1 MKQDGVDIKSVTL
14 QDLMTETKIVKQ
26 EIKEIKE
33 DNSTE
38 INKQNIA
45 ELANL
50 KYFPRPLTDSLVT
63 GIIMIELLA
72 PPTDKEVTDINV
84 SNNNKIDS
92 NRQNS
97 LSLIDRFI
105 FENMETKIILII
117 NKEFSLTEVTLTD
130 LGVDNINCIQ
140 ERLIPLKYHER
151 SFERLTQILNYKLPN
166 DHICFETI
174 LKDLSSKVILRNPF
188 MTLFYPFL
196 VIDKGIKINVLVFR
210 FNSPLIPKEIHPL
223 NKFTIFKNINR
234 KRICRTER
242 HYLQRQKNH
251 LMAN

>member
-63 GIIMIELLA
+63 GIIMIELLD

-105 FENMETKIILII
+105 LKIW
-117 NKEFSLTEVTLTD
+117 K
-130 LGVDNINCIQ
+130 Q
-140 ERLIPLKYHER
+140 
-151 SFERLTQILNYKLPN
+151 KL
-166 DHICFETI
+166 F
-174 LKDLSSKVILRNPF
+174 
-188 MTLFYPFL
+188 
-196 VIDKGIKINVLVFR
+196 
-210 FNSPLIPKEIHPL
+210 
-223 NKFTIFKNINR
+223 
-234 KRICRTER
+234 
-242 HYLQRQKNH
+242 
-251 LMAN
+251 

>member
-50 KYFPRPLTDSLVT
+50 KYFPRPSTDSLVI
-63 GIIMIELLA
+63 GIIMIELPD
-72 PPTDKEVTDINV
+72 PPTDKVVTDINV

-92 NRQNS
+92 NRKNS

-117 NKEFSLTEVTLTD
+117 NKEFSLTEVTLID
-130 LGVDNINCIQ
+130 SGADNMNCIQ

-151 SFERLTQILNYKLPN
+151 SFERLT
-166 DHICFETI
+166 
-174 LKDLSSKVILRNPF
+174 
-188 MTLFYPFL
+188 
-196 VIDKGIKINVLVFR
+196 
-210 FNSPLIPKEIHPL
+210 
-223 NKFTIFKNINR
+223 
-234 KRICRTER
+234 
-242 HYLQRQKNH
+242 
-251 LMAN
+251 